1 MRTYSKVPCNRTIR
15 LEAFWYWVRDQSSLF
30 SRMPFTFW
38 HRDQL
43 IGETEFE
50 GERNVIAP
58 HRGERRHLA
67 GIFRPTAYGRRI
79 LPRLCGIMTAG
90 FALKEELVRR
100 GVDPEDAP
108 PEMMEHLFETTAAGA
123 HVLDLGRALTE
134 VCVRDPGGVK
144 LKIASIGFMD
154 LNELASLSRQIDTN
168 QTVDFDHVPAEVAE
182 FLVSV
187 TLCDL
192 KPYCGPMMPLQ

>member
-1 MRTYSKVPCNRTIR
+1 
-15 LEAFWYWVRDQSSLF
+15 
-30 SRMPFTFW
+30 MPFTFW

-43 IGETEFE
+43 IGESDFE

-67 GIFRPTAYGRRI
+67 GIFRPTAYGRQL

-90 FALKEELVRR
+90 LALKEELVRR
-100 GVDPEDAP
+100 GIDPDDAP

-123 HVLDLGRALTE
+123 HILDLGRALTE

-154 LNELASLSRQIDTN
+154 LNELASLSRQIGEN
-168 QTVDFDHVPAEVAE
+168 QSVDFDHVPTEVAE
-182 FLVSV
+182 FLVSM

-192 KPYCGPMMPLQ
+192 KSYCGPMMPLQ

>member
-1 MRTYSKVPCNRTIR
+1 
-15 LEAFWYWVRDQSSLF
+15 
-30 SRMPFTFW
+30 MPFTFW

-43 IGETEFE
+43 IGESEFEAE

-58 HRGERRHLA
+58 PRGERRHLA

-90 FALKEELVRR
+90 MALKEELVSR
-100 GVDPEDAP
+100 GIDPEDAP
-108 PEMMEHLFETTAAGA
+108 PELMEHLFETTAAGA
-123 HVLDLGRALTE
+123 HILDLGRALTE

-154 LNELASLSRQIDTN
+154 LNELASLSRQIGQN
-168 QTVDFDHVPAEVAE
+168 PRVDFDEVPAEVAE
-182 FLVSV
+182 FLVSI

-192 KPYCGPMMPLQ
+192 TSYCGPMTHLQ